1 MSETI
6 FLISDSFGSKPRAG
20 IAVINSVASMDP
32 AHTFL
37 SQPVRRKG
45 GRRRK
50 GDRGSGEYRSIMRD
64 DNAMNDAKVC

>member
-6 FLISDSFGSKPRAG
+6 FLISDSFGSKPRAD

-37 SQPVRRKG
+37 SQPVREARQTKEGEQEIG
-45 GRRRK
+45 GILLRLC
-50 GDRGSGEYRSIMRD
+50 
-64 DNAMNDAKVC
+64 AMMMQ